1 MASTSGWIRFSSRW
15 KRVPTTFVTRLLS
28 IRLLTIQPVGGDVA
42 AHRVGHDI
50 AYRASQSR
58 PLPHER
64 RRHVDRRYFDDPAV
78 APRAGCW
85 KGWCGAGRK
94 RIVPPNA
101 AAPASAATRCPMC
114 TGSNEPPNRASTRQD
129 GDAALVSAG
138 QRSLSPDA
146 VG

>member
-64 RRHVDRRYFDDPAV
+64 RRHVDRRYFDDPADQGVV
-78 APRAGCW
+78 AYRHPRSGEHDQV
-85 KGWCGAGRK
+85 G
-94 RIVPPNA
+94 
-101 AAPASAATRCPMC
+101 
-114 TGSNEPPNRASTRQD
+114 EPRHRLHP
-129 GDAALVSAG
+129 
-138 QRSLSPDA
+138 
-146 VG
+146 

>member
-42 AHRVGHDI
+42 AHRVGHEI

-64 RRHVDRRYFDDPAV
+64 RRHVDRRYFDDPADRSEEHTSELQSRLHLV
-78 APRAGCW
+78 CRLLLEKKKTICE
-85 KGWCGAGRK
+85 RK
-94 RIVPPNA
+94 Y
-101 AAPASAATRCPMC
+101 
-114 TGSNEPPNRASTRQD
+114 
-129 GDAALVSAG
+129 
-138 QRSLSPDA
+138 
-146 VG
+146 

>member
-42 AHRVGHDI
+42 AHRFGHEI

-64 RRHVDRRYFDDPAV
+64 RRHVERRYFDDPADQGV
-78 APRAGCW
+78 VGDGDEVRAAARQRVEVERQG
-85 KGWCGAGRK
+85 GDERLAFAGRHL
-94 RIVPPNA
+94 RDLPLVQYD
-101 AAPASAATRCPMC
+101 APD
-114 TGSNEPPNRASTRQD
+114 Q
-129 GDAALVSAG
+129 LHV
-138 QRSLSPDA
+138 